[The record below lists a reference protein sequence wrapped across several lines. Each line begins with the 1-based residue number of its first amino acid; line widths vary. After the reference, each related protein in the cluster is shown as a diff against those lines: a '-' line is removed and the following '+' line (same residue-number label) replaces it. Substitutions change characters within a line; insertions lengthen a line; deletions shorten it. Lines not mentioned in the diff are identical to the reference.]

1 MINIL
6 IVLILVFHVFIIL
19 LKIIVM
25 ELIQIISIKNGQIIV
40 QMIKHNIIGILV
52 HFNHNLT

>member
-6 IVLILVFHVFIIL
+6 IVLMLVFHAFIIL

-25 ELIQIISIKNGQIIV
+25 ELIQMTFIKNGQIIV
-40 QMIKHNIIGILV
+40 QMIKYNIIGTLV
-52 HFNHNLT
+52 HSNHN